1 MFIGKPVEGD
11 QNGGENGANGNG
23 GENGVT
29 GHGEEE
35 GEANGV

>member
-1 MFIGKPVEGD
+1 MFIGKQVEGEN
-11 QNGGENGANGNG
+11 NGGENGANGNG

>member
-1 MFIGKPVEGD
+1 MFIGKQVEGD